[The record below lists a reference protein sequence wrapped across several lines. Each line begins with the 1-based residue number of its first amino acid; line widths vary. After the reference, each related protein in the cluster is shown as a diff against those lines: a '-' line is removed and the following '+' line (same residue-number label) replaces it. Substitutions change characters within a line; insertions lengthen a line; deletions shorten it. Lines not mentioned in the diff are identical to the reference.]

1 VKAKPILYLVALS
14 FDGSQREQEFN
25 KWYNEVHVPDV
36 LKAPG
41 VIGAT
46 RYEAI
51 RAQEAQPR
59 YLAIYEL
66 ESEEAIDTFLASPE
80 LAKARMDFAARW
92 KPYVSGRSSFWY
104 KPISP

>member
-1 VKAKPILYLVALS
+1 MKAKPILYLVALN
-14 FDGSQREQEFN
+14 FNWSQREQEFN
-25 KWYNEVHVPDV
+25 KWYNELHVPDV

-59 YLAIYEL
+59 YLSVYEL
-66 ESEEAIDTFLASPE
+66 ESEEAIDFFLASPE
-80 LAKARMDFAARW
+80 LEKARMDFSARW
-92 KPYVSGRSSFWY
+92 RSHVSGRSSLWY
-104 KPISP
+104 KPIIP

>member
-1 VKAKPILYLVALS
+1 MKAKPILYLVALS
-14 FDGSQREQEFN
+14 FNGSQREQEFN

-66 ESEEAIDTFLASPE
+66 ESEEAIDSFLASPE
-80 LAKARMDFAARW
+80 LKNARMDFAARW
-92 KPYVSGRSSFWY
+92 QPYVSGRSSLWY
-104 KPISP
+104 KPIIP